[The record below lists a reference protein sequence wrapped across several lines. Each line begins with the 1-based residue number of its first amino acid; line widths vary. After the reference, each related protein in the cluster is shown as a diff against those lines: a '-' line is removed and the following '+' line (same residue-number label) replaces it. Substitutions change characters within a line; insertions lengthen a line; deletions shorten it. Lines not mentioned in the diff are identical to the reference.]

1 MRQRITFV
9 HEPQD
14 GIDPK
19 SIGIHTNTLTLPS
32 LKAARE
38 DQITLSL
45 DELPQELRIA
55 LSQTKELHIR
65 YVTAAPYDSIPPFN
79 SRLAPGLH
87 VYYTPK
93 TEIGKEGQEYVCRR
107 DSIPY
112 IPVADSCKIQ

>member
-19 SIGIHTNTLTLPS
+19 SISIHTNTLSVTG

-38 DQITLSL
+38 DQIILSL
-45 DELPQELRIA
+45 DELPQDLRVA

-65 YVTAAPYDSIPPFN
+65 YVTPAVYNSIPPFN
-79 SRLAPGLH
+79 SKLAPGLH

-93 TEIGKEGQEYVCRR
+93 TELAKEGQEYVANRNLYHFPHR
-107 DSIPY
+107 
-112 IPVADSCKIQ
+112 